1 MFVSLCLFVS
11 VPIKLGVHRFSCF
24 SCQFVC
30 AVACLIMLTGTHRMI
45 QVLCFSS
52 CCCQAGSLK
61 TLSHLQLLSSGVG
74 VSRHCLAVVVR
85 LGVSRHSLIS
95 RQCFHCLCLG
105 VRVEDHYGPQFSTA
119 KKMNFPQQG
128 LAFSAAFCCLENT
141 LFFYTVFQK
150 KFTVLLFAITKSDV
164 DRFQ

>member
-30 AVACLIMLTGTHRMI
+30 AVAYLIMLTGTHRMI

-85 LGVSRHSLIS
+85 LGVSRHSFIS
-95 RQCFHCLCLG
+95 SCCC
-105 VRVEDHYGPQFSTA
+105 
-119 KKMNFPQQG
+119 QG
-128 LAFSAAFCCLENT
+128 GSLKTQSHLK
-141 LFFYTVFQK
+141 TVFS
-150 KFTVLLFAITKSDV
+150 LSLS
-164 DRFQ
+164 RCPC